1 MAAAARPTVGV
12 LSLAAIWAVPEP
24 AVARDAS
31 IWEARHVRSARR
43 PCGGLFD
50 AAQPGRERTS
60 TGWAS
65 GRGVPA
71 KRHRGG
77 HDPLEPA
84 LPVPG
89 HRPPGLRPGS
99 SLGSTRRI
107 APG

>member
-1 MAAAARPTVGV
+1 MAATARPTVGV
-12 LSLAAIWAVPEP
+12 LSLVAIGAVPEP

-31 IWEARHVRSARR
+31 IWEALRT
-43 PCGGLFD
+43 
-50 AAQPGRERTS
+50 PG
-60 TGWAS
+60 A
-65 GRGVPA
+65 V
-71 KRHRGG
+71 
-77 HDPLEPA
+77 EPA